1 MEEFV
6 TKNSKKIVKII
17 PASFKDAIALKKEM
31 LKSLKDA
38 GIIKGITLDSLKNL
52 EVADIINS
60 VATLLISMDISETFD
75 NALFNCLK
83 VCIYDN
89 KHSITQQLFDDIPEL
104 QEDYYEIV
112 SKCCEVN
119 LRPFFKSLVSE
130 LSTRLNQLEL
140 DIPKQELP
148 QTTI

>member
-6 TKNSKKIVKII
+6 TKNSKKTVKII
-17 PASFKDAIALKKEM
+17 PASFKDAVALKKEM

-140 DIPKQELP
+140 DTPKQELP

>member
-6 TKNSKKIVKII
+6 TKNSKKTVKII

>member
-1 MEEFV
+1 MDEFV
-6 TKNSKKIVKII
+6 TKNSKKTVKII
-17 PASFKDAIALKKEM
+17 PASFKDAVALKKEM

-104 QEDYYEIV
+104 KEDYYEIV

>member
-6 TKNSKKIVKII
+6 TKNSKKTVKII

-140 DIPKQELP
+140 DTPKQELP

>member
-6 TKNSKKIVKII
+6 TKNSKKTVKII

-89 KHSITQQLFDDIPEL
+89 KHSITPQLFDDIPEL

-140 DIPKQELP
+140 DTPKQELP